1 MIDPDADEAAPTQ
14 SLLAHLLELRSRLL
28 KAVVAILVVF
38 AALVPFANALFTAI
52 AMPVVE
58 HLGAG
63 ERLQAV
69 RMFSAVLVPYKLVFW
84 LALLLAMPVVI
95 YQAWAF
101 VAPGLYR
108 NERRLALP
116 LLLVAAVLFYA
127 GVAGMWFGLLPVIF
141 DVLVGAGPE
150 IVANNPDVTEYLD
163 FVMIMLVGAGIAAEI
178 PVGVAI
184 AVLVG
189 IVTPQQLA
197 QWRGYVVVAIFILA
211 AILTPPDGL
220 TQILLAVPM
229 WILFEIGLLWA
240 RLLARRPKQAPA

>member
-1 MIDPDADEAAPTQ
+1 MTDADPPVTE
-14 SLLAHLLELRSRLL
+14 SLLAHLLELRARLL
-28 KAVVAILVVF
+28 KAVLTIVVAFLV
-38 AALVPFANALFTAI
+38 LVPFANELFTAL
-52 AMPVVE
+52 AQPLLPY
-58 HLGAG
+58 LGDG

-69 RMFSAVLVPYKLVFW
+69 RMFSNVLVPYKLAFW
-84 LALLLAMPVVI
+84 LALLLAMPMVI

-108 NERRLALP
+108 NEKRLALP
-116 LLLVAAVLFYA
+116 MLLAAGVLFYA
-127 GVAGMWFGLLPVIF
+127 GVAGMWLGMLPLIF
-141 DVLVGAGPE
+141 DVLTGAGPQ

-163 FVMIMLVGAGIAAEI
+163 FVMIMLVGGGVAAEI

-197 QWRGYVVVAIFILA
+197 QWRGYVVVAIFIVA

-229 WILFEIGLLWA
+229 CLLFEIGLLWA
-240 RLLARRPKQAPA
+240 RLLVRTRPAT

>member
-1 MIDPDADEAAPTQ
+1 MNDDATPPVTE
-14 SLLAHLLELRSRLL
+14 SLLAHLLELRARLL
-28 KAVVAILVVF
+28 KSVLAIVAAFL
-38 AALVPFANALFTAI
+38 ALVPFANELFTAL
-52 AMPVVE
+52 AQPLLPY
-58 HLGAG
+58 LGDG
-63 ERLQAV
+63 EQLQAV
-69 RMFSAVLVPYKLVFW
+69 RMFSNVLVPYKLAFW
-84 LALLLAMPVVI
+84 LALLLAMPMVI

-108 NERRLALP
+108 NEKRLALP
-116 LLLVAAVLFYA
+116 MLLAAGVLFYA
-127 GVAGMWFGLLPVIF
+127 GVAGMWLGMLPLIF
-141 DVLVGAGPE
+141 DVLTGAGPQ

-163 FVMIMLVGAGIAAEI
+163 FVMIMLVGGGVAAEI

-197 QWRGYVVVAIFILA
+197 QWRGYVVVVIFILA

-229 WILFEIGLLWA
+229 WILFELGLLWA
-240 RLLARRPKQAPA
+240 RVLYRRPKATA

>member
-1 MIDPDADEAAPTQ
+1 LSDETPPITE
-14 SLLAHLLELRSRLL
+14 SLLAHLLELRARLL
-28 KAVVAILVVF
+28 KAVLAIGAAFLV
-38 AALVPFANALFTAI
+38 LVPFANELFTAL
-52 AMPVVE
+52 AQPLLPY
-58 HLGAG
+58 LGDG

-69 RMFSAVLVPYKLVFW
+69 RMFSNVLVPYKLAFW

-116 LLLVAAVLFYA
+116 LLLAAAVLFYA
-127 GVAGMWFGLLPVIF
+127 GVAGMWFGMLPLVF
-141 DVLVGAGPE
+141 DVLTGAGPQ
-150 IVANNPDVTEYLD
+150 IVANNPDITEYLD

-189 IVTPQQLA
+189 VVTPQQLA
-197 QWRGYVVVAIFILA
+197 QWRGYVVVVIFIVA

-220 TQILLAVPM
+220 TQVLLAVPM
-229 WILFEIGLLWA
+229 WILFELGLLWA
-240 RLLARRPKQAPA
+240 RVLHRRPKAIA

>member
-1 MIDPDADEAAPTQ
+1 VNDDATPPVTE
-14 SLLAHLLELRSRLL
+14 SLLAHLLELRARLL
-28 KAVVAILVVF
+28 KSVLAIVAAFL
-38 AALVPFANALFTAI
+38 ALVPFANELFTAL
-52 AMPVVE
+52 ARPLLPY
-58 HLGAG
+58 LGDG

-69 RMFSAVLVPYKLVFW
+69 RMFSNVLVPYKLAFW

-116 LLLVAAVLFYA
+116 LLLAATVLFYA
-127 GVAGMWFGLLPVIF
+127 GVAGMWFGMLPVVF
-141 DVLVGAGPE
+141 DVLTGAGPQ
-150 IVANNPDVTEYLD
+150 IVANNPDITEYLD

-220 TQILLAVPM
+220 TQVLLAVPM
-229 WILFEIGLLWA
+229 WVLFELGLLWA
-240 RLLARRPKQAPA
+240 RVLHRRPKAVA